1 MPLQEYAK
9 ATLISG
15 AEEASAALPQHH
27 LRVRYRALQG
37 PRTLLDTLRS
47 HSATH
52 MNAQRALSFLSP
64 ALKGARRTSG
74 TLQGKTQ
81 RPPMPLQE

>member
-27 LRVRYRALQG
+27 LRVR
-37 PRTLLDTLRS
+37 
-47 HSATH
+47 
-52 MNAQRALSFLSP
+52 
-64 ALKGARRTSG
+64 
-74 TLQGKTQ
+74 
-81 RPPMPLQE
+81 